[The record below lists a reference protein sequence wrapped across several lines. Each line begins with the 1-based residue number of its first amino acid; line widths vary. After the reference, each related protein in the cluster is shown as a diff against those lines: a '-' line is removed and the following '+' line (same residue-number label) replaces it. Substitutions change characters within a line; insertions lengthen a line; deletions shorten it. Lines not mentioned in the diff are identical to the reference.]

1 MSDKGWEALGEQ
13 VKDAVNSA
21 ISSGDYQNLSR
32 SIGSLVN
39 DALDLAGKNRN
50 QWRDARPGAG
60 SGRRNTPPRPV
71 LYNKKPGGMGG
82 SIAMMVFGYTL
93 LTVGAVFAL
102 MFLALGMAAPVFF
115 VPSAVF
121 FVLLGVGLWL
131 GLTGTGRYQFLRR
144 FRTYTSQLGWQ
155 LCVPL
160 DALAERAGRPVK
172 KVARD
177 LRKMIDQRL
186 FYEAHLD
193 AENGYLLLTDRAYE
207 EYQKTKEEAFRRQK
221 EQKRREEQQRER
233 REAER
238 RAQEQLSPEC
248 RGMIEK
254 GESYL
259 KYIRKCND
267 DIPGREISEKLD
279 KMEELV
285 RRIFEEVKR
294 NPEQVSELDKMIEY
308 YLPTTAKLLDAYR
321 ELDDQPDPGE
331 NVSRTK
337 KEIEDAVDTLNI
349 AFEKLLDSLFA
360 DRAWDISSDISV
372 LNTVLAQ
379 DGLTGG
385 DFSTDK
391 ANTP

>member
-13 VKDAVNSA
+13 VRDAVNSA

-32 SIGSLVN
+32 SIGGLVN
-39 DALDLAGKNRN
+39 DALELAGKNRN
-50 QWRDARPGAG
+50 QWRDTRAGAG
-60 SGRRNTPPRPV
+60 SGRRSTPPRPV

-82 SIAMMVFGYTL
+82 SIAMMVLGYTL
-93 LTVGAVFAL
+93 LVVGAVFAL
-102 MFLALGMAAPVFF
+102 MFLALGMAAPIFF

-144 FRTYTSQLGWQ
+144 FRTYTGQLGWQ

-160 DALAERAGRPVK
+160 DTLAERTGRPVK

-193 AENGYLLLTDRAYE
+193 AENGYLLLTDKAYE

-248 RGMIEK
+248 RSMIEK
-254 GESYL
+254 GESYV

-267 DIPGREISEKLD
+267 DIPGREISAKLD

-321 ELDDQPDPGE
+321 ELDNQPDPGE
-331 NVSRTK
+331 HVSRTK

-372 LNTVLAQ
+372 LHTVLAQ
-379 DGLTGG
+379 EGLTGG
-385 DFSTDK
+385 DFSADRS
-391 ANTP
+391 NIP